1 MCNCNCVANLFVLR
15 FRHSGFICRPQDL
28 RNCIQAKNKIRGRCG
43 DKTCLQFNFMR
54 LNHNENC
61 TAGKICKKQIRS
73 FPNFAGSVMKI
84 LLICGLL
91 NFRSKS
97 KFLSQF
103 LPASKSVQWYRVKFY
118 DLAIDL
124 YCKSRKSG
132 HTRCIFYLQEIK
144 VIQSIA
150 LKEKIL
156 WESNEDHWLYVWVQ
170 LVHCFQFPKL

>member
-73 FPNFAGSVMKI
+73 FQNFAGSVMKI

-97 KFLSQF
+97 QFLSKFLSIC
-103 LPASKSVQWYRVKFY
+103 KSVQWYRVKFY

-124 YCKSRKSG
+124 YCKSRKLG

-144 VIQSIA
+144 VVH
-150 LKEKIL
+150 EKICKKFSKFCWQCYENIAHL
-156 WESNEDHWLYVWVQ
+156 RFV
-170 LVHCFQFPKL
+170 